1 MKHRIQMRA
10 AVSALAACICLSA
23 LPGALAAEPGR
34 VKAPGRTEMEH
45 GPVSTEFASTRLA
58 FAVSDP
64 VTNADDTV
72 TLDVAYADSQGTKH
86 ERVTPT
92 GMTETDVALIT
103 VADNPVA
110 AGSTIELCYNEQGE
124 LINIKNIY
132 SAYMSDLG
140 TVYFDTM
147 KYGAELSPVN
157 GEPGAM
163 LAAGWLTAKSGNQI
177 TVGDLDLFDE
187 TYTLAPDVKVYEFNT
202 DTSTLTARRLSD
214 VPVTQ
219 KTDGE
224 FYKTAN
230 RQQVMVVFDQNY
242 RNADQAEVVELYY
255 ITPQPTIDEKYLY
268 PADHMPIDSFMTEND
283 GKTVAKPTAAAW
295 LTATESFAIIPDR
308 LYYVGDNEV
317 AIYLTQADDGTLI
330 LLDAGWPASGYQYWR
345 NIEAMGF
352 DPRDIDYILLTHGHG
367 DQYGTG
373 AELDTMIKNAGG
385 DPVVYECYEDTYGYD
400 IYGFPEITGII
411 EDTPVLNIPVSPSNL
426 DDTWMEFDGSVRIKP
441 VLTAGHT
448 NGTDSFIFELTD
460 PATNE
465 TLTISYLGGYGVNG
479 NTKYDPDDDPENRGY
494 LRLSFQY
501 GLRYLQQTVE
511 PDYMI
516 PQHTNQYPML
526 EINKAAEEKGI
537 PFLEAVTRGSYEWV
551 NFLEKRQAVITY
563 EDYYQNWKADPKD
576 EFGTEITVTDAE
588 LQTIEAAG
596 PYRREGGTYQI
607 TLTDG
612 GRIIQGFNRYM
623 NQTDKLSGVENAQG
637 QDVGD
642 GIFILKDSFTHDP
655 HAWYVQVG
663 ARVSDGYDGSCAG
676 GPIESVHDNW
686 FEILRTERLDSRE
699 EAEALLA
706 QLQSGATYTVTLDQ
720 SSEIQLA
727 DNLTDTF
734 QPAAVGTFTDVPAT
748 HWAAGAV
755 EFVTSQGLLQ
765 GTGTSTFAPGQ
776 PMTRA
781 MLVTALWREAGS
793 PVVNYA
799 MDFDDV
805 DEDQWYTEAVRWAA
819 SEGIVTG
826 TGKGFS
832 PDAALTRESLAAI
845 LFRYAGGQADADQ
858 LGSYA
863 AGAGVSAWAR
873 EAMNWAVAQG
883 LITGKSGGRL
893 DPGGT
898 ASRAEVSAILMRYVQ
913 SAQA

>member
-10 AVSALAACICLSA
+10 AASALAACICLSV

-163 LAAGWLTAKSGNQI
+163 LATGWLTAKSGNQI

-242 RNADQAEVVELYY
+242 RNAEQAEVVELYY

-268 PADHMPIDSFMTEND
+268 PTDHMPIDSFMTEND

-411 EDTPVLNIPVSPSNL
+411 KDTPVLNAVDKFYIN
-426 DDTWMEFDGSVRIKP
+426 DTSMEFDGSVRIKP

-479 NTKYDPDDDPENRGY
+479 NTKYDPDNDPTGRGY
-494 LRLSFQY
+494 LRLAFQY

-511 PDYMI
+511 PDYML

-537 PFLEAVTRGSYEWV
+537 PFLEAVNSGSYEWV

-655 HAWYVQVG
+655 DAWYVQVG

-734 QPAAVGTFTDVPAT
+734 QPAAGGTFTDVPAT

-755 EFVTSQGLLQ
+755 AFVSSQGLLQ
-765 GTGTSTFAPGQ
+765 GISADTFAPGQ

-863 AGAGVSAWAR
+863 DGAGVSAWAR

>member
-10 AVSALAACICLSA
+10 AASALAACICLSV

-64 VTNADDTV
+64 VRNNDGTI
-72 TLDVAYADSQGTKH
+72 TLDVAYADSEGVRR

-163 LAAGWLTAKSGNQI
+163 LATGWLTAKSGNQI

-283 GKTVAKPTAAAW
+283 GKTVAKPTVAAW

-411 EDTPVLNIPVSPSNL
+411 KDTPVLNAVDKFYIN
-426 DDTWMEFDGSVRIKP
+426 DTWMEFDGSVRIKP

-537 PFLEAVTRGSYEWV
+537 PFLEAVNRGSYEWV

-607 TLTDG
+607 TLTNG

-655 HAWYVQVG
+655 DAWYVQVG

-734 QPAAVGTFTDVPAT
+734 QPAAGGTFTDVPAT

-755 EFVTSQGLLQ
+755 AFVSSQGLLQ
-765 GTGTSTFAPGQ
+765 GISADTFAPGQ

-805 DEDQWYTEAVRWAA
+805 AEGQWYTEAVRWAA

-863 AGAGVSAWAR
+863 DGAGVSAWAR

>member
-1 MKHRIQMRA
+1 
-10 AVSALAACICLSA
+10 
-23 LPGALAAEPGR
+23 
-34 VKAPGRTEMEH
+34 
-45 GPVSTEFASTRLA
+45 
-58 FAVSDP
+58 
-64 VTNADDTV
+64 
-72 TLDVAYADSQGTKH
+72 
-86 ERVTPT
+86 
-92 GMTETDVALIT
+92 
-103 VADNPVA
+103 
-110 AGSTIELCYNEQGE
+110 
-124 LINIKNIY
+124 
-132 SAYMSDLG
+132 
-140 TVYFDTM
+140 
-147 KYGAELSPVN
+147 
-157 GEPGAM
+157 
-163 LAAGWLTAKSGNQI
+163 
-177 TVGDLDLFDE
+177 
-187 TYTLAPDVKVYEFNT
+187 
-202 DTSTLTARRLSD
+202 
-214 VPVTQ
+214 
-219 KTDGE
+219 
-224 FYKTAN
+224 
-230 RQQVMVVFDQNY
+230 
-242 RNADQAEVVELYY
+242 
-255 ITPQPTIDEKYLY
+255 
-268 PADHMPIDSFMTEND
+268 
-283 GKTVAKPTAAAW
+283 
-295 LTATESFAIIPDR
+295 
-308 LYYVGDNEV
+308 
-317 AIYLTQADDGTLI
+317 
-330 LLDAGWPASGYQYWR
+330 
-345 NIEAMGF
+345 MGF
-352 DPRDIDYILLTHGHG
+352 DPRDIDYLLLTHGHG
-367 DQYGTG
+367 DHYGSA

-400 IYGFPEITGII
+400 IYGFPEIPGII
-411 EDTPVLNIPVSPSNL
+411 EDTPVLNAVDKLYENEKWL
-426 DDTWMEFDGSVRIKP
+426 EFDGSIRLKT
-441 VLTAGHT
+441 VLTPGHSI
-448 NGTDSFIFELTD
+448 GTDSIIFELTN
-460 PATNE
+460 PANGE
-465 TLTISYLGGYGVNG
+465 LLTLSYLGGYGVNG

-537 PFLEAVTRGSYEWV
+537 PFLEAVNRGSYEWV

-655 HAWYVQVG
+655 DAWYVQVG

-734 QPAAVGTFTDVPAT
+734 QPAAGGTFTDVPAT

-755 EFVTSQGLLQ
+755 AFVSSQGLLQ
-765 GTGTSTFAPGQ
+765 GTGASAFAPGQ

-863 AGAGVSAWAR
+863 DGAGVSAWAR

>member
-10 AVSALAACICLSA
+10 AASALAACICLSA

-45 GPVSTEFASTRLA
+45 GPVSTEFASTRFA

-72 TLDVAYADSQGTKH
+72 TLDVAYADNQGTKH

-163 LAAGWLTAKSGNQI
+163 LATGWLTAKSGNQI

-283 GKTVAKPTAAAW
+283 GKTVAKPQSAVW
-295 LTATESFAIIPDR
+295 LTAAESFAIIPDR

-400 IYGFPEITGII
+400 IYDFPEITGII
-411 EDTPVLNIPVSPSNL
+411 KDTPVLNAVDKLYENEKWL
-426 DDTWMEFDGSVRIKP
+426 EFDGSIRLKT
-441 VLTAGHT
+441 VLTPGHSI
-448 NGTDSFIFELTD
+448 GTDSIIFELTN
-460 PATNE
+460 PANGE
-465 TLTISYLGGYGVNG
+465 LLTLSYLGGYGVNG
-479 NTKYDPDDDPENRGY
+479 NTKYDPDNDPTGRGY
-494 LRLSFQY
+494 LRLAFQY

-511 PDYMI
+511 PDYML

-537 PFLEAVTRGSYEWV
+537 PFLEAVNRGSYEWV

-612 GRIIQGFNRYM
+612 GKIIQGFNRYM

-655 HAWYVQVG
+655 DAWYVQVG

-734 QPAAVGTFTDVPAT
+734 QPAAGGTFTDVPAT

-755 EFVTSQGLLQ
+755 AFVSSQGLLQ
-765 GTGTSTFAPGQ
+765 GISADTFAPGQ

-805 DEDQWYTEAVRWAA
+805 AEGQWYTEAVRWAA
-819 SEGIVTG
+819 SEGIVAG

-858 LGSYA
+858 LDSYA
-863 AGAGVSAWAR
+863 DGAGVSAWAKD
-873 EAMNWAVAQG
+873 AMNWAVAQG

>member
-10 AVSALAACICLSA
+10 AASALAACICLSV
-23 LPGALAAEPGR
+23 LPGALAVEPGR

-163 LAAGWLTAKSGNQI
+163 RATGWLTAKSGNQI

-411 EDTPVLNIPVSPSNL
+411 KDTPVLNAVDKFYIN
-426 DDTWMEFDGSVRIKP
+426 DTWMEFDGSVRIKP

-479 NTKYDPDDDPENRGY
+479 NTKYDPDNDPTGRGY
-494 LRLSFQY
+494 LRLAFQY

-511 PDYMI
+511 PDYML

-537 PFLEAVTRGSYEWV
+537 PFLEAVNSGSYEWV

-612 GRIIQGFNRYM
+612 GKIIQGFNRYM

-655 HAWYVQVG
+655 DAWYVQVG

-734 QPAAVGTFTDVPAT
+734 QPAAGGTFTDVPAT

-755 EFVTSQGLLQ
+755 AFVSSQGLLQ
-765 GTGTSTFAPGQ
+765 GISADTFAPGQ

-863 AGAGVSAWAR
+863 DGAGVSAWAR

>member
-10 AVSALAACICLSA
+10 AASALAACICLSV

-163 LAAGWLTAKSGNQI
+163 LATGWLTAKSGNQI

-411 EDTPVLNIPVSPSNL
+411 KDTPVLNAVDKFYIN
-426 DDTWMEFDGSVRIKP
+426 DTWMEFDGSVRIKP

-479 NTKYDPDDDPENRGY
+479 NTKYDPDNDPTGRGY
-494 LRLSFQY
+494 LRLAFQY

-511 PDYMI
+511 PDYML

-537 PFLEAVTRGSYEWV
+537 PFLEAVNSGSYEWV

-655 HAWYVQVG
+655 DAWYVQVG

-734 QPAAVGTFTDVPAT
+734 QPAAGGTFTDVPAT

-755 EFVTSQGLLQ
+755 AFVSSQGLLQ
-765 GTGTSTFAPGQ
+765 GTGASAFAPGQ

-863 AGAGVSAWAR
+863 DGAGVSAWAR

>member
-10 AVSALAACICLSA
+10 AASALAACICLSA

-64 VTNADDTV
+64 VRNNDGTI
-72 TLDVAYADSQGTKH
+72 TLDVAYADNQGTKH

-147 KYGAELSPVN
+147 KYGAELSSVN

-163 LAAGWLTAKSGNQI
+163 LATGWLTAKSGNQI

-317 AIYLTQADDGTLI
+317 AMYLLQADDGTLI
-330 LLDAGWPASGYQYWR
+330 LLDAGWPPSGYLYWM

-352 DPRDIDYILLTHGHG
+352 DPRDIDYLLLTHGHG
-367 DQYGTG
+367 DHYGSA

-400 IYGFPEITGII
+400 IYGFPEIPGII
-411 EDTPVLNIPVSPSNL
+411 EDTPVLNAVDKLYENEKWL
-426 DDTWMEFDGSVRIKP
+426 EFDGSIRLKT
-441 VLTAGHT
+441 VLTPGHSI
-448 NGTDSFIFELTD
+448 GTDSIIFELTN
-460 PATNE
+460 PANGE
-465 TLTISYLGGYGVNG
+465 LLTLSYLGGYGVNG
-479 NTKYDPDDDPENRGY
+479 NTKYDPDNDPTGRGY
-494 LRLSFQY
+494 LRLAFQY

-511 PDYMI
+511 PDYML

-537 PFLEAVTRGSYEWV
+537 PFLEAVNRGSYEWV

-612 GRIIQGFNRYM
+612 GKIIQGFNRYM

-655 HAWYVQVG
+655 DAWYVQVG

-706 QLQSGATYTVTLDQ
+706 QLQFGATYTVTLDQ

-734 QPAAVGTFTDVPAT
+734 QPAAGGTFTDVPAT

-755 EFVTSQGLLQ
+755 AFVSSQGLLQ
-765 GTGTSTFAPGQ
+765 GTGASAFAPGQ

-805 DEDQWYTEAVRWAA
+805 DEDQWYTEAVRWAV
-819 SEGIVTG
+819 SKGIVAG

-845 LFRYAGGQADADQ
+845 LFRYAGGQVSADDLSGYAD
-858 LGSYA
+858 
-863 AGAGVSAWAR
+863 GASVSAWAR

>member
-10 AVSALAACICLSA
+10 AASALAACICLSA

-163 LAAGWLTAKSGNQI
+163 LATGWLTAKSGNQI

-187 TYTLAPDVKVYEFNT
+187 TCTLAPDVKVYEFNT

-411 EDTPVLNIPVSPSNL
+411 KDTPVLNAVDKFYIN
-426 DDTWMEFDGSVRIKP
+426 DTWMEFDGSVRIKP

-479 NTKYDPDDDPENRGY
+479 NTKYDPDNDPTGRGY
-494 LRLSFQY
+494 LRLAFQY

-511 PDYMI
+511 PDYML

-537 PFLEAVTRGSYEWV
+537 PFLEAVNSGSYEWV

-612 GRIIQGFNRYM
+612 GKIIQGFNRYM

-655 HAWYVQVG
+655 DAWYVQVG

-734 QPAAVGTFTDVPAT
+734 QPAAGGTFTDVPAT

-765 GTGTSTFAPGQ
+765 GTGASTFAPGQ

-805 DEDQWYTEAVRWAA
+805 AEGQWYTEAVRWAA
-819 SEGIVTG
+819 SEGIVAG

-845 LFRYAGGQADADQ
+845 LFRYAGGQVSADDLSGYAD
-858 LGSYA
+858 
-863 AGAGVSAWAR
+863 GASVSAWAR

>member
-10 AVSALAACICLSA
+10 AASALAACICLSA

-163 LAAGWLTAKSGNQI
+163 LATGWLTAKSGNQI

-242 RNADQAEVVELYY
+242 RNAEQAEVVELYY

-283 GKTVAKPTAAAW
+283 GKTVAKPTASAW

-317 AIYLTQADDGTLI
+317 AMYLLQADDGTLI
-330 LLDAGWPASGYQYWR
+330 LLDAGWPPSGYLYWM

-352 DPRDIDYILLTHGHG
+352 DPRDIDYLLLTHGHG
-367 DQYGTG
+367 DHYGSA

-400 IYGFPEITGII
+400 IYGFPEIPGII
-411 EDTPVLNIPVSPSNL
+411 EDTPVLNAVDKLYENEKWL
-426 DDTWMEFDGSVRIKP
+426 EFDGSIRLKT
-441 VLTAGHT
+441 VLTPGHSI
-448 NGTDSFIFELTD
+448 GTDSIIFELTN
-460 PATNE
+460 PANGE
-465 TLTISYLGGYGVNG
+465 LLTLSYLGGYGVNG
-479 NTKYDPDDDPENRGY
+479 NTKYDPDNDPTGRGY
-494 LRLSFQY
+494 LRLAFQY

-511 PDYMI
+511 PDYML

-537 PFLEAVTRGSYEWV
+537 PFLEAVNRGSYEWV

-612 GRIIQGFNRYM
+612 GKIIQGFNRYM

-655 HAWYVQVG
+655 DAWYVQVG

-734 QPAAVGTFTDVPAT
+734 QPAAGGTFTDVPAT

-805 DEDQWYTEAVRWAA
+805 AEGQWYTKAVRWAA
-819 SEGIVTG
+819 SEGIVAG

-845 LFRYAGGQADADQ
+845 LFRYAGGQADGDS
-858 LGSYA
+858 LDSYA
-863 AGAGVSAWAR
+863 DGAGVSAWAR

>member
-10 AVSALAACICLSA
+10 AASALAACICLSA

-64 VTNADDTV
+64 VRNNDGTI
-72 TLDVAYADSQGTKH
+72 TLDVAYADSEGVRR

-163 LAAGWLTAKSGNQI
+163 LATGWLTAKSGNQI

-411 EDTPVLNIPVSPSNL
+411 KDTPVLNAVDKFYIN
-426 DDTWMEFDGSVRIKP
+426 DTWMEFDGSVRIKP

-537 PFLEAVTRGSYEWV
+537 PFLEAVDRGSYEWV

-612 GRIIQGFNRYM
+612 GKIIQGFNRYM

-655 HAWYVQVG
+655 DAWYVQVG

-734 QPAAVGTFTDVPAT
+734 QPAAGGTFTDVPAT

-755 EFVTSQGLLQ
+755 AFVSSQGLLQ
-765 GTGTSTFAPGQ
+765 GISADTFAPGQ

-805 DEDQWYTEAVRWAA
+805 AEGQWYTEAVRWAA
-819 SEGIVTG
+819 SEGIVAG

-858 LGSYA
+858 LDSYA
-863 AGAGVSAWAR
+863 DGAGVSAWAKD
-873 EAMNWAVAQG
+873 AMNWAVAQG

>member
-10 AVSALAACICLSA
+10 AASALAACICLSA

-64 VTNADDTV
+64 VRNNDGTI
-72 TLDVAYADSQGTKH
+72 TLDVAYADSEGVRH

-163 LAAGWLTAKSGNQI
+163 LATGWLTAKSGNQI

-352 DPRDIDYILLTHGHG
+352 NPRDIDYILLTHGHG

-411 EDTPVLNIPVSPSNL
+411 KDTPVLNAVDKFYIN
-426 DDTWMEFDGSVRIKP
+426 DTWMEFDGSVRIKP

-479 NTKYDPDDDPENRGY
+479 NTKYDPDNDPTGRGY
-494 LRLSFQY
+494 LRLAFQY

-511 PDYMI
+511 PDYML

-537 PFLEAVTRGSYEWV
+537 PFLEAVNRGSYEWV

-612 GRIIQGFNRYM
+612 GKIIQGFNRYM

-642 GIFILKDSFTHDP
+642 GIFILKDSFAHDP
-655 HAWYVQVG
+655 DAWYVQVG

-734 QPAAVGTFTDVPAT
+734 QPAAGGIFTDVPAT

-755 EFVTSQGLLQ
+755 AFVSSQGLLQ
-765 GTGTSTFAPGQ
+765 GTGASAFAPGQ

-805 DEDQWYTEAVRWAA
+805 AEGQWYTEAVRWAA
-819 SEGIVTG
+819 SEGIVAG

-845 LFRYAGGQADADQ
+845 LFRYAGGQADGGSLD
-858 LGSYA
+858 SYA
-863 AGAGVSAWAR
+863 DGAGVSAWAR
-873 EAMNWAVAQG
+873 DAMNWAVAQG
-883 LITGKSGGRL
+883 LITGKLGGRL

>member
-10 AVSALAACICLSA
+10 AASALAACICLSA

-64 VTNADDTV
+64 VRNNDGTI
-72 TLDVAYADSQGTKH
+72 TLDVAYADSEGVRR

-147 KYGAELSPVN
+147 KYGVELSPVN

-163 LAAGWLTAKSGNQI
+163 LATGWLTAKSGNQI

-187 TYTLAPDVKVYEFNT
+187 TCTLAPDVKVYEFNT

-411 EDTPVLNIPVSPSNL
+411 KDTPVLNAVDKFYIN
-426 DDTWMEFDGSVRIKP
+426 DTWMEFDGSVRIKP

-479 NTKYDPDDDPENRGY
+479 NTKYDPDNDPTGRGY
-494 LRLSFQY
+494 LRLAFQY

-511 PDYMI
+511 PDYML

-537 PFLEAVTRGSYEWV
+537 PFLEAVNSGSYEWV

-612 GRIIQGFNRYM
+612 GKIIQGFNRYM

-655 HAWYVQVG
+655 DAWYVQVG

-734 QPAAVGTFTDVPAT
+734 QPAAGGTFTDVPAT

-765 GTGTSTFAPGQ
+765 GTGASTFAPGQ

-805 DEDQWYTEAVRWAA
+805 DEDQWYTEAVRWAV
-819 SEGIVTG
+819 SKGIIAG

-845 LFRYAGGQADADQ
+845 LFRYAGGQVSADDLSGYAD
-858 LGSYA
+858 
-863 AGAGVSAWAR
+863 GASVSAWAR

>member
-10 AVSALAACICLSA
+10 AASALAACICLSA

-64 VTNADDTV
+64 VRNNDGTI
-72 TLDVAYADSQGTKH
+72 TLDVAYADSEGVRR

-163 LAAGWLTAKSGNQI
+163 LATGWLTAKSGNQI

-411 EDTPVLNIPVSPSNL
+411 KDTPVLNAVDKFYIN
-426 DDTWMEFDGSVRIKP
+426 DTWMEFDGSVRIKP

-537 PFLEAVTRGSYEWV
+537 PFLEAVNRGSYEWV

-734 QPAAVGTFTDVPAT
+734 QPAAGGTFTDVPAT

-805 DEDQWYTEAVRWAA
+805 DEDQWYTEAVRWAV
-819 SEGIVTG
+819 SKGIVAG

-845 LFRYAGGQADADQ
+845 LFRYAGGQVSADDLSGYAD
-858 LGSYA
+858 
-863 AGAGVSAWAR
+863 GAVVSAWAR

>member
-10 AVSALAACICLSA
+10 AASALAACICLSA

-64 VTNADDTV
+64 VRNNDGTI
-72 TLDVAYADSQGTKH
+72 TLDVAYADSEGVRR

-163 LAAGWLTAKSGNQI
+163 LATGWLTAKSGNQI

-411 EDTPVLNIPVSPSNL
+411 KDTPVLNAVDKFYIN
-426 DDTWMEFDGSVRIKP
+426 DTWMEFDGSVRIKP

-479 NTKYDPDDDPENRGY
+479 NTKYDPDNDPTGRGY
-494 LRLSFQY
+494 LRLAFQY

-511 PDYMI
+511 PDYML

-537 PFLEAVTRGSYEWV
+537 PFLEAVNSGSYEWV

-734 QPAAVGTFTDVPAT
+734 QPAAGGTFTDVPAT

-863 AGAGVSAWAR
+863 DGAGVSAWAR

>member
-163 LAAGWLTAKSGNQI
+163 LATGWLTAKSGNQI

-187 TYTLAPDVKVYEFNT
+187 TCTLAPDVKVYEFNT

-411 EDTPVLNIPVSPSNL
+411 KDTPVLNAVDKFYIN
-426 DDTWMEFDGSVRIKP
+426 DTWMEFDGSVRIKP

-479 NTKYDPDDDPENRGY
+479 NTKYDPDNDPTGRGY
-494 LRLSFQY
+494 LRLAFQY

-511 PDYMI
+511 PDYML

-537 PFLEAVTRGSYEWV
+537 PFLEAVNRGSYEWV

-612 GRIIQGFNRYM
+612 GKIIQGFNRYM

-655 HAWYVQVG
+655 DAWYVQVG

-734 QPAAVGTFTDVPAT
+734 QPAAGGTFTDVPAT

-765 GTGTSTFAPGQ
+765 GTGASTFAPGQ

-805 DEDQWYTEAVRWAA
+805 DEGQWYTEAVRWAV
-819 SEGIVTG
+819 SKGIVAG

-845 LFRYAGGQADADQ
+845 LFRYAGGQVSADDLSGYAD
-858 LGSYA
+858 
-863 AGAGVSAWAR
+863 GAGVSAWAR

>member
-64 VTNADDTV
+64 VRNNDGTI
-72 TLDVAYADSQGTKH
+72 TLDVAYADSEGVRR

-163 LAAGWLTAKSGNQI
+163 LATGWLTAKSGNQI

-411 EDTPVLNIPVSPSNL
+411 KDTPVLNAVDKFYIN
-426 DDTWMEFDGSVRIKP
+426 DTWMEFDGSVRIKP

-479 NTKYDPDDDPENRGY
+479 NTKYDPDNDPTGRGY
-494 LRLSFQY
+494 LRLAFQY

-511 PDYMI
+511 PDYML

-537 PFLEAVTRGSYEWV
+537 PFLEAVNSGSYEWV

-612 GRIIQGFNRYM
+612 GKIIQGFNRYM

-655 HAWYVQVG
+655 DAWYVQVG

-734 QPAAVGTFTDVPAT
+734 QPAAGGTFTDVPAT

-805 DEDQWYTEAVRWAA
+805 DEDQWYTEAVRWAV
-819 SEGIVTG
+819 SKGIVAG

-845 LFRYAGGQADADQ
+845 LFRYAGGQVSADDLSGYAD
-858 LGSYA
+858 
-863 AGAGVSAWAR
+863 GAGVSAWAR

>member
-10 AVSALAACICLSA
+10 VASALAACICLSA

-64 VTNADDTV
+64 VRNNDGTI
-72 TLDVAYADSQGTKH
+72 TLDVAYADSEGVRR

-163 LAAGWLTAKSGNQI
+163 LATGWLTAKSGNQI

-411 EDTPVLNIPVSPSNL
+411 KDTPVLNAVDKFYIN
-426 DDTWMEFDGSVRIKP
+426 DTWMEFDGSVRIKP

-479 NTKYDPDDDPENRGY
+479 NTKYDPDNDPTGRGY
-494 LRLSFQY
+494 LRLAFQY

-511 PDYMI
+511 PDYML

-537 PFLEAVTRGSYEWV
+537 PFLEAVNSGSYEWV

-612 GRIIQGFNRYM
+612 GKIIQGFNRYM

-655 HAWYVQVG
+655 DAWYVQVG

-734 QPAAVGTFTDVPAT
+734 QPAAGGTFTDVPAT

-755 EFVTSQGLLQ
+755 AFVSSQGLLQ
-765 GTGTSTFAPGQ
+765 GTGASTFAPGQ

-863 AGAGVSAWAR
+863 DGAGVSAWAR

>member
-10 AVSALAACICLSA
+10 AASALAACICLSV

-64 VTNADDTV
+64 VRNNDGTI
-72 TLDVAYADSQGTKH
+72 TLDVAYADSEGVRR

-92 GMTETDVALIT
+92 G
-103 VADNPVA
+103 
-110 AGSTIELCYNEQGE
+110 
-124 LINIKNIY
+124 
-132 SAYMSDLG
+132 
-140 TVYFDTM
+140 
-147 KYGAELSPVN
+147 
-157 GEPGAM
+157 
-163 LAAGWLTAKSGNQI
+163 
-177 TVGDLDLFDE
+177 
-187 TYTLAPDVKVYEFNT
+187 
-202 DTSTLTARRLSD
+202 
-214 VPVTQ
+214 
-219 KTDGE
+219 
-224 FYKTAN
+224 
-230 RQQVMVVFDQNY
+230 
-242 RNADQAEVVELYY
+242 
-255 ITPQPTIDEKYLY
+255 
-268 PADHMPIDSFMTEND
+268 MTEND

-411 EDTPVLNIPVSPSNL
+411 KDTPVLNAVDKFYIN
-426 DDTWMEFDGSVRIKP
+426 DTWMEFDGSVRIKP

-479 NTKYDPDDDPENRGY
+479 NTKYDPDNDPTGRGY
-494 LRLSFQY
+494 LRLAFQY

-511 PDYMI
+511 PDYML

-537 PFLEAVTRGSYEWV
+537 PFLEAVNSGSYEWV

-655 HAWYVQVG
+655 DAWYVQVG

-734 QPAAVGTFTDVPAT
+734 QPAAGGTFTDVPAT

-765 GTGTSTFAPGQ
+765 GTGASTFAPGQ

-805 DEDQWYTEAVRWAA
+805 DEDQWYTEAVRWAV
-819 SEGIVTG
+819 SKGIVAG

-845 LFRYAGGQADADQ
+845 LFRYAGGQVSADDLSGYAD
-858 LGSYA
+858 
-863 AGAGVSAWAR
+863 GASVSAWAR

>member
-10 AVSALAACICLSA
+10 VASALAACICLSA

-64 VTNADDTV
+64 VRNNDGTI
-72 TLDVAYADSQGTKH
+72 TLDVAYADSEGVRR

-163 LAAGWLTAKSGNQI
+163 LATGWLTAKSGNQI

-411 EDTPVLNIPVSPSNL
+411 KDTPVLNAVDKFYIN
-426 DDTWMEFDGSVRIKP
+426 DTWMEFDGSVRIKP

-479 NTKYDPDDDPENRGY
+479 NTKYDPDNDPTGRGY
-494 LRLSFQY
+494 LRLAFQY

-511 PDYMI
+511 PDYML

-537 PFLEAVTRGSYEWV
+537 PFLEAVNSGSYEWV

-612 GRIIQGFNRYM
+612 GKIIQGFNRYM

-655 HAWYVQVG
+655 DAWYVQVG

-734 QPAAVGTFTDVPAT
+734 QPAAGGTFTDVPAT

-755 EFVTSQGLLQ
+755 AFVSSRGLLQ
-765 GTGTSTFAPGQ
+765 GTGASTFAPGQ

-863 AGAGVSAWAR
+863 DGAGVSAWAR

>member
-1 MKHRIQMRA
+1 MTDIK
-10 AVSALAACICLSA
+10 SLYTTF
-23 LPGALAAEPGR
+23 
-34 VKAPGRTEMEH
+34 VK
-45 GPVSTEFASTRLA
+45 
-58 FAVSDP
+58 
-64 VTNADDTV
+64 
-72 TLDVAYADSQGTKH
+72 
-86 ERVTPT
+86 
-92 GMTETDVALIT
+92 
-103 VADNPVA
+103 
-110 AGSTIELCYNEQGE
+110 
-124 LINIKNIY
+124 
-132 SAYMSDLG
+132 DLG
-140 TVYFDTM
+140 TVCFDTM

-163 LAAGWLTAKSGNQI
+163 LATGWLTAKWGNQI

-202 DTSTLTARRLSD
+202 DTNTLTARTLSD

-219 KTDGE
+219 MTGGE
-224 FYKTAN
+224 FYKTPN

-242 RNADQAEVVELYY
+242 RNADEAKVAELYY
-255 ITPQPTIDEKYLY
+255 ITPQPTIDGKYLY
-268 PADHMPIDSFMTEND
+268 PSDHMPIDSFMTEND
-283 GKTVAKPTAAAW
+283 GKTVAKPQSAVW
-295 LTATESFAIIPDR
+295 LTAAEPFAIIPDR

-317 AIYLTQADDGTLI
+317 AMYLLQADDGTLI
-330 LLDAGWPASGYQYWR
+330 LLDAGWPPSGYLYWM

-352 DPRDIDYILLTHGHG
+352 DPRDIDYLLLTHGHG
-367 DQYGTG
+367 DHYGSA

-400 IYGFPEITGII
+400 IYGFPEIPGII
-411 EDTPVLNIPVSPSNL
+411 EDTPVLNAVDKLYENEKWL
-426 DDTWMEFDGSVRIKP
+426 EFDGSIRLKT
-441 VLTAGHT
+441 VLTPGHSI
-448 NGTDSFIFELTD
+448 GTDSIIFELTN
-460 PATNE
+460 PANGE
-465 TLTISYLGGYGVNG
+465 LLTLSYLGGYGVNG

-537 PFLEAVTRGSYEWV
+537 PFLEAVNRGSYEWV

-655 HAWYVQVG
+655 DAWYVQVG

-734 QPAAVGTFTDVPAT
+734 QPAAGGTFTDVPAT

-755 EFVTSQGLLQ
+755 AFVSSQGLLQ
-765 GTGTSTFAPGQ
+765 GTGASAFAPGQ

-863 AGAGVSAWAR
+863 DGAGVSAWAR

>member
-10 AVSALAACICLSA
+10 VASALAACICLSA

-64 VTNADDTV
+64 VRNNDGTI
-72 TLDVAYADSQGTKH
+72 TLDVAYADSEGVRR

-411 EDTPVLNIPVSPSNL
+411 KDTPVLNAVDKFYIN
-426 DDTWMEFDGSVRIKP
+426 DTWMEFDGSVRIKP

-479 NTKYDPDDDPENRGY
+479 NTKYDPDNDPTGRGY
-494 LRLSFQY
+494 LRLAFQY

-511 PDYMI
+511 PDYML

-537 PFLEAVTRGSYEWV
+537 PFLEAVNSGSYEWV

-588 LQTIEAAG
+588 LQTVEAAG

-612 GRIIQGFNRYM
+612 GKIIQGFNRYM

-655 HAWYVQVG
+655 DAWYVQVG

-734 QPAAVGTFTDVPAT
+734 QPAAGGTFTDVPAT

-805 DEDQWYTEAVRWAA
+805 DEDQWYTEAVRWAV
-819 SEGIVTG
+819 SKGIVAG

-845 LFRYAGGQADADQ
+845 LFRYAGGQVSADDLSGYAD
-858 LGSYA
+858 
-863 AGAGVSAWAR
+863 GAGVSAWAR

>member
-1 MKHRIQMRA
+1 M
-10 AVSALAACICLSA
+10 CI
-23 LPGALAAEPGR
+23 R
-34 VKAPGRTEMEH
+34 
-45 GPVSTEFASTRLA
+45 
-58 FAVSDP
+58 
-64 VTNADDTV
+64 
-72 TLDVAYADSQGTKH
+72 DS
-86 ERVTPT
+86 
-92 GMTETDVALIT
+92 
-103 VADNPVA
+103 
-110 AGSTIELCYNEQGE
+110 
-124 LINIKNIY
+124 
-132 SAYMSDLG
+132 
-140 TVYFDTM
+140 
-147 KYGAELSPVN
+147 
-157 GEPGAM
+157 
-163 LAAGWLTAKSGNQI
+163 
-177 TVGDLDLFDE
+177 
-187 TYTLAPDVKVYEFNT
+187 
-202 DTSTLTARRLSD
+202 
-214 VPVTQ
+214 
-219 KTDGE
+219 
-224 FYKTAN
+224 
-230 RQQVMVVFDQNY
+230 
-242 RNADQAEVVELYY
+242 
-255 ITPQPTIDEKYLY
+255 
-268 PADHMPIDSFMTEND
+268 
-283 GKTVAKPTAAAW
+283 
-295 LTATESFAIIPDR
+295 
-308 LYYVGDNEV
+308 
-317 AIYLTQADDGTLI
+317 
-330 LLDAGWPASGYQYWR
+330 
-345 NIEAMGF
+345 
-352 DPRDIDYILLTHGHG
+352 LLTHGHG

-411 EDTPVLNIPVSPSNL
+411 KDTPVLNAVDKFYIN
-426 DDTWMEFDGSVRIKP
+426 DTWMEFDGSVRIKP

-479 NTKYDPDDDPENRGY
+479 NTKYDPDNDPTGRGY
-494 LRLSFQY
+494 LRLAFQY

-511 PDYMI
+511 PDYML

-537 PFLEAVTRGSYEWV
+537 PFLEAVNRGSYEWV

-612 GRIIQGFNRYM
+612 GKIIQGFNRYM

-655 HAWYVQVG
+655 DAWYVQVG

-734 QPAAVGTFTDVPAT
+734 QPAAGGTFTDVPAT

-805 DEDQWYTEAVRWAA
+805 DEDQWYTEAVRWAV
-819 SEGIVTG
+819 SKGIVAG

-845 LFRYAGGQADADQ
+845 LFRYAGGQVSADDLSGYAD
-858 LGSYA
+858 
-863 AGAGVSAWAR
+863 GASVSAWAR

>member
-10 AVSALAACICLSA
+10 AASALAACICLSA

-64 VTNADDTV
+64 VRNNDGTI
-72 TLDVAYADSQGTKH
+72 TLDVAYADSEGVRR

-163 LAAGWLTAKSGNQI
+163 LATGWLTAKSGNQI

-255 ITPQPTIDEKYLY
+255 ITPQPTIDGKYLY

-411 EDTPVLNIPVSPSNL
+411 KDTPVLNAVDKFYIN
-426 DDTWMEFDGSVRIKP
+426 DTWMEFDGSVRIKP

-537 PFLEAVTRGSYEWV
+537 PFLEAVDRGSYEWV

-612 GRIIQGFNRYM
+612 GKIIQGFNRYM

-655 HAWYVQVG
+655 DAWYVQVG

-727 DNLTDTF
+727 GNLTDTF
-734 QPAAVGTFTDVPAT
+734 QPAAGGTFTDVPAT

-755 EFVTSQGLLQ
+755 AFVSSQGLLQ
-765 GTGTSTFAPGQ
+765 GISADTFAPGQ

-805 DEDQWYTEAVRWAA
+805 AEGQWYTEAVRWAA
-819 SEGIVTG
+819 SEGIVAG

-858 LGSYA
+858 LDSYA
-863 AGAGVSAWAR
+863 DGAGVSAWAKD
-873 EAMNWAVAQG
+873 AMNWAVAQG

>member
-10 AVSALAACICLSA
+10 AASALAACICLSA

-163 LAAGWLTAKSGNQI
+163 LATGWLTAKSGNQI

-242 RNADQAEVVELYY
+242 RNAEQAEVVELYY

-283 GKTVAKPTAAAW
+283 GKTVAKPTASAW

-317 AIYLTQADDGTLI
+317 AMYLLQADDGTLI
-330 LLDAGWPASGYQYWR
+330 LLDAGWPPSGYLYWM

-352 DPRDIDYILLTHGHG
+352 DPRDIDYLLLTHGHG
-367 DQYGTG
+367 DHYGSA

-400 IYGFPEITGII
+400 IYGFPEIPGII
-411 EDTPVLNIPVSPSNL
+411 EDTPVLNAVDKLYENEKWL
-426 DDTWMEFDGSVRIKP
+426 EFDGSIRLKT
-441 VLTAGHT
+441 VLTPGHSI
-448 NGTDSFIFELTD
+448 GTDSIIFELTN
-460 PATNE
+460 PANGE
-465 TLTISYLGGYGVNG
+465 LLTLSYLGGYGVNG
-479 NTKYDPDDDPENRGY
+479 NTKYDPDNDPTGRGY
-494 LRLSFQY
+494 LRLAFQY

-511 PDYMI
+511 PDYML

-537 PFLEAVTRGSYEWV
+537 PFLEAVNRGSYEWV

-612 GRIIQGFNRYM
+612 GKIIQGFNRYM

-655 HAWYVQVG
+655 DAWYVQVG

-734 QPAAVGTFTDVPAT
+734 QPAAGGTFTDVPAT

-755 EFVTSQGLLQ
+755 AFVSSQGLLQ

-805 DEDQWYTEAVRWAA
+805 DEGQWYTEAVRWAA

-863 AGAGVSAWAR
+863 DGAGVSAWAR

>member
-1 MKHRIQMRA
+1 
-10 AVSALAACICLSA
+10 
-23 LPGALAAEPGR
+23 
-34 VKAPGRTEMEH
+34 
-45 GPVSTEFASTRLA
+45 
-58 FAVSDP
+58 
-64 VTNADDTV
+64 
-72 TLDVAYADSQGTKH
+72 
-86 ERVTPT
+86 
-92 GMTETDVALIT
+92 
-103 VADNPVA
+103 
-110 AGSTIELCYNEQGE
+110 
-124 LINIKNIY
+124 
-132 SAYMSDLG
+132 
-140 TVYFDTM
+140 
-147 KYGAELSPVN
+147 
-157 GEPGAM
+157 M
-163 LAAGWLTAKSGNQI
+163 L
-177 TVGDLDLFDE
+177 
-187 TYTLAPDVKVYEFNT
+187 
-202 DTSTLTARRLSD
+202 
-214 VPVTQ
+214 
-219 KTDGE
+219 
-224 FYKTAN
+224 
-230 RQQVMVVFDQNY
+230 
-242 RNADQAEVVELYY
+242 
-255 ITPQPTIDEKYLY
+255 
-268 PADHMPIDSFMTEND
+268 
-283 GKTVAKPTAAAW
+283 
-295 LTATESFAIIPDR
+295 
-308 LYYVGDNEV
+308 
-317 AIYLTQADDGTLI
+317 
-330 LLDAGWPASGYQYWR
+330 
-345 NIEAMGF
+345 
-352 DPRDIDYILLTHGHG
+352 
-367 DQYGTG
+367 
-373 AELDTMIKNAGG
+373 
-385 DPVVYECYEDTYGYD
+385 
-400 IYGFPEITGII
+400 
-411 EDTPVLNIPVSPSNL
+411 
-426 DDTWMEFDGSVRIKP
+426 
-441 VLTAGHT
+441 
-448 NGTDSFIFELTD
+448 
-460 PATNE
+460 
-465 TLTISYLGGYGVNG
+465 
-479 NTKYDPDDDPENRGY
+479 
-494 LRLSFQY
+494 
-501 GLRYLQQTVE
+501 
-511 PDYMI
+511 

-537 PFLEAVTRGSYEWV
+537 PFLEAVNSGSYEWV

-588 LQTIEAAG
+588 LQTVEAAG

-612 GRIIQGFNRYM
+612 GKIIQGFNRYM

-655 HAWYVQVG
+655 DAWYVQVG

-727 DNLTDTF
+727 GNLTDTF
-734 QPAAVGTFTDVPAT
+734 RPAAGGTFTDVPAT

-755 EFVTSQGLLQ
+755 AFVSSQGLLQ
-765 GTGTSTFAPGQ
+765 GTGASTFAPGQ

-805 DEDQWYTEAVRWAA
+805 AEGQWYTEAVRWAA
-819 SEGIVTG
+819 SEGIVAG

-845 LFRYAGGQADADQ
+845 LFRYAGGQADGDS
-858 LGSYA
+858 LDSYA
-863 AGAGVSAWAR
+863 DGAGVSAWAR

>member
-10 AVSALAACICLSA
+10 VASALAACICLSA

-64 VTNADDTV
+64 VRNNDGTI
-72 TLDVAYADSQGTKH
+72 TLDVAYADSEGVRR

-163 LAAGWLTAKSGNQI
+163 LATGWLTAKSGNQI

-411 EDTPVLNIPVSPSNL
+411 KDTPVLNAVDKFYIN
-426 DDTWMEFDGSVRIKP
+426 DTWMEFDGSVRIKP

-479 NTKYDPDDDPENRGY
+479 NTKYDPDNDPTGRGY
-494 LRLSFQY
+494 LRLAFQY

-511 PDYMI
+511 PDYML

-537 PFLEAVTRGSYEWV
+537 PFLEAVNSGSYEWV

-612 GRIIQGFNRYM
+612 GKIIQGFNRYM

-655 HAWYVQVG
+655 DAWYVQVG

-734 QPAAVGTFTDVPAT
+734 QPAAGGTFTDVPAT

-755 EFVTSQGLLQ
+755 AFVSSQGLLQ
-765 GTGTSTFAPGQ
+765 GTGASAFAPGQ
-776 PMTRA
+776 PMTHA

-863 AGAGVSAWAR
+863 DGAGVSAWAR

>member
-411 EDTPVLNIPVSPSNL
+411 EDTPVLYIN
-426 DDTWMEFDGSVRIKP
+426 DTWMEFDGSVRIKP

-537 PFLEAVTRGSYEWV
+537 PFLEAVNRGSYEWV

-734 QPAAVGTFTDVPAT
+734 QPAAGGTFTDVPAT

-805 DEDQWYTEAVRWAA
+805 DEDQWYTEAVRWAV
-819 SEGIVTG
+819 SKGIVAG

-845 LFRYAGGQADADQ
+845 LFRYAGGQVSADDLSGYAD
-858 LGSYA
+858 
-863 AGAGVSAWAR
+863 GAGVSAWAR

>member
-10 AVSALAACICLSA
+10 AASALAACICLSA

-163 LAAGWLTAKSGNQI
+163 LATGWLTAKSGNQI

-242 RNADQAEVVELYY
+242 RNADEAKVAELYY
-255 ITPQPTIDEKYLY
+255 ITPQPTIDGKYLY
-268 PADHMPIDSFMTEND
+268 PSDHMPIDSFMTEND
-283 GKTVAKPTAAAW
+283 GKTVAKPQSAVW
-295 LTATESFAIIPDR
+295 LTAAEPFAIIPDR

-317 AIYLTQADDGTLI
+317 AMYLLQADDGTLI
-330 LLDAGWPASGYQYWR
+330 LLDAGWPPSGYLYWM

-352 DPRDIDYILLTHGHG
+352 DPRDIDYLLLTHGHG
-367 DQYGTG
+367 DHYGSA

-400 IYGFPEITGII
+400 IYGFPEIPGII
-411 EDTPVLNIPVSPSNL
+411 EDTPVLNAVDKLYENEKWL
-426 DDTWMEFDGSVRIKP
+426 EFDGSIRLKT
-441 VLTAGHT
+441 VLTPGHSI
-448 NGTDSFIFELTD
+448 GTDSIIFELTN
-460 PATNE
+460 PANGE
-465 TLTISYLGGYGVNG
+465 LLTLSYLGGYGVNG
-479 NTKYDPDDDPENRGY
+479 NTKYDPDNDPTGRGY
-494 LRLSFQY
+494 LRLAFQY

-511 PDYMI
+511 PDYML

-537 PFLEAVTRGSYEWV
+537 PFLEAVNRGSYEWV

-607 TLTDG
+607 TLTNG

-655 HAWYVQVG
+655 DAWYVQVG

-734 QPAAVGTFTDVPAT
+734 QPAAGGTFTDVPAT

-755 EFVTSQGLLQ
+755 AFVSSQGLLQ
-765 GTGTSTFAPGQ
+765 GISADTFAPGQ

-863 AGAGVSAWAR
+863 DGAGVSAWAR

>member
-10 AVSALAACICLSA
+10 AASALAACICLSA

-64 VTNADDTV
+64 VRNNDGTI
-72 TLDVAYADSQGTKH
+72 TLDVAYADSEGVRR

-163 LAAGWLTAKSGNQI
+163 LATGWLTAKSGNQI

-242 RNADQAEVVELYY
+242 RNADEAKVAELYY

-411 EDTPVLNIPVSPSNL
+411 KDTPVLNAVDKFYIN
-426 DDTWMEFDGSVRIKP
+426 DTWMEFDGSVRIKP

-511 PDYMI
+511 PDYML

-537 PFLEAVTRGSYEWV
+537 PFLEAVNRGSYEWV

-607 TLTDG
+607 TLTNG

-655 HAWYVQVG
+655 DAWYVQVG

-734 QPAAVGTFTDVPAT
+734 QPAAGGTFTDVPAT

-755 EFVTSQGLLQ
+755 AFVSSQGLLQ
-765 GTGTSTFAPGQ
+765 GISADTFAPGQ

-863 AGAGVSAWAR
+863 DGAGVSAWAR

>member
-163 LAAGWLTAKSGNQI
+163 LATGWLTAKSGNQI

-187 TYTLAPDVKVYEFNT
+187 TCTLAPDVKVYEFNT

-411 EDTPVLNIPVSPSNL
+411 KDTPVLNAVDKFYIN
-426 DDTWMEFDGSVRIKP
+426 DTWMEFDGSVRIKP

-479 NTKYDPDDDPENRGY
+479 NTKYDPDDDPTGRGY
-494 LRLSFQY
+494 LRLAFQY

-511 PDYMI
+511 PDYML

-537 PFLEAVTRGSYEWV
+537 PFLEAVNRGSYEWV

-612 GRIIQGFNRYM
+612 GKIIQGFNRYM

-655 HAWYVQVG
+655 DAWYVQVG

-734 QPAAVGTFTDVPAT
+734 QPAAGGTFTDVPAT

-765 GTGTSTFAPGQ
+765 GTGASTFAPGQ

-805 DEDQWYTEAVRWAA
+805 DEDQWYTEAVRWAV
-819 SEGIVTG
+819 SKGIVAG

-845 LFRYAGGQADADQ
+845 LFRYAGGQVSADDLSGYAD
-858 LGSYA
+858 
-863 AGAGVSAWAR
+863 GASVSAWAR

>member
-10 AVSALAACICLSA
+10 AASALAACICLSA

-147 KYGAELSPVN
+147 KYGVELSPVN

-163 LAAGWLTAKSGNQI
+163 LATGWLTAKSGNQI

-242 RNADQAEVVELYY
+242 RNAEQAEVVELYY

-411 EDTPVLNIPVSPSNL
+411 KDTPVLNAVDKFYIN
-426 DDTWMEFDGSVRIKP
+426 DTWMEFDGSVRIKP

-479 NTKYDPDDDPENRGY
+479 NTKYDPDNDPTGRGY
-494 LRLSFQY
+494 LRLAFQY

-511 PDYMI
+511 PDYML

-537 PFLEAVTRGSYEWV
+537 PFLEAVNSGSYEWV

-612 GRIIQGFNRYM
+612 GKIIQGFNRYM

-655 HAWYVQVG
+655 DAWYVQVG

-734 QPAAVGTFTDVPAT
+734 QPAAGGTFTDVPAT

-755 EFVTSQGLLQ
+755 EFVSSQGLLQ
-765 GTGTSTFAPGQ
+765 GTGASAFAPGQ

-858 LGSYA
+858 LDSYA
-863 AGAGVSAWAR
+863 DGAGVSAWAR

>member
-10 AVSALAACICLSA
+10 AASALAACICLSA

-45 GPVSTEFASTRLA
+45 GPVSTEFAGTRFA

-64 VTNADDTV
+64 VRNNDGTI
-72 TLDVAYADSQGTKH
+72 TLDVAYADSEGVRR

-103 VADNPVA
+103 VADYPVK
-110 AGSTIELCYNEQGE
+110 AGCAVELCYNDKGE
-124 LINIKNIY
+124 VTDIKSLY
-132 SAYMSDLG
+132 TTFVKDLG
-140 TVYFDTM
+140 TVCFDTM

-163 LAAGWLTAKSGNQI
+163 LATGWLTAKSGNQI

-202 DTSTLTARRLSD
+202 DTNTLTARTLSD

-219 KTDGE
+219 KTGGE
-224 FYKTAN
+224 FYKTPN

-242 RNADQAEVVELYY
+242 RNADEAKVAELYY
-255 ITPQPTIDEKYLY
+255 ITPQPTIDGKYLY
-268 PADHMPIDSFMTEND
+268 PSDHMPIDSFMTEND
-283 GKTVAKPTAAAW
+283 GKTVAKPQSAVW
-295 LTATESFAIIPDR
+295 LTAAEPFAIIPDR

-317 AIYLTQADDGTLI
+317 AMYLLQADDGTLI
-330 LLDAGWPASGYQYWR
+330 LLDAGWPPSGYLYWM

-352 DPRDIDYILLTHGHG
+352 DPRDIDYLLLTHGHG
-367 DQYGTG
+367 DHYGSA

-400 IYGFPEITGII
+400 IYGFPEIPGII
-411 EDTPVLNIPVSPSNL
+411 EDTPVLNAVDKLYENEKWL
-426 DDTWMEFDGSVRIKP
+426 EFDGSIRLKT
-441 VLTAGHT
+441 VLTPGHSI
-448 NGTDSFIFELTD
+448 GTDSIIFELTN
-460 PATNE
+460 PANGE
-465 TLTISYLGGYGVNG
+465 LLTLSYLGGYGVNG
-479 NTKYDPDDDPENRGY
+479 NTKYDPDNDPTGRGY

-511 PDYMI
+511 PDYML

-537 PFLEAVTRGSYEWV
+537 PFLEAVNRGSYEWV

-612 GRIIQGFNRYM
+612 GKIIQGFNRYM

-655 HAWYVQVG
+655 DAWYVQVG

-734 QPAAVGTFTDVPAT
+734 RPAAGGTFTDVPAT

-765 GTGTSTFAPGQ
+765 GTGASTFAPEQ

-793 PVVNYA
+793 PVVNFA
-799 MDFDDV
+799 MEFDDV
-805 DEDQWYTEAVRWAA
+805 TEGQWYTEAVRWAA
-819 SEGIVTG
+819 SEGIVAG

-832 PDAALTRESLAAI
+832 PNAALTRESLAAI
-845 LFRYAGGQADADQ
+845 LFRYAGGQADGGSLD
-858 LGSYA
+858 SYA
-863 AGAGVSAWAR
+863 DGAGVSAWAR

>member
-10 AVSALAACICLSA
+10 AASALAACICLSV
-23 LPGALAAEPGR
+23 LPGALAVEPGR

-163 LAAGWLTAKSGNQI
+163 LATGWLTAKSGNQI

-411 EDTPVLNIPVSPSNL
+411 KDTPVLNAVDKFYIN
-426 DDTWMEFDGSVRIKP
+426 DTWMEFDGSVRIKP

-479 NTKYDPDDDPENRGY
+479 NTKYDPDNDPTGRGY
-494 LRLSFQY
+494 LRLAFQY

-511 PDYMI
+511 PDYML

-537 PFLEAVTRGSYEWV
+537 PFLEAVNSGSYEWV

-588 LQTIEAAG
+588 LQTVEAAG

-612 GRIIQGFNRYM
+612 GKIIQGFNRYM

-655 HAWYVQVG
+655 DAWYVQVG

-734 QPAAVGTFTDVPAT
+734 QPAAGGTFTDVPAT

-863 AGAGVSAWAR
+863 DGAGVSAWAR

>member
-10 AVSALAACICLSA
+10 AASALAACICLSA

-411 EDTPVLNIPVSPSNL
+411 KDTPVLNAVDKFYIN
-426 DDTWMEFDGSVRIKP
+426 DTWMEFDGSVRIKP

-479 NTKYDPDDDPENRGY
+479 NTKYDPDNDPTGRGY
-494 LRLSFQY
+494 LRLAFQY

-511 PDYMI
+511 PDYML

-537 PFLEAVTRGSYEWV
+537 PFLEAVNSGSYEWV

-655 HAWYVQVG
+655 DAWYVQVG

-734 QPAAVGTFTDVPAT
+734 QPAAGGTFTDVPAT

-863 AGAGVSAWAR
+863 DGAGVSAWAR

>member
-10 AVSALAACICLSA
+10 AASALAACIYLSA

-64 VTNADDTV
+64 VRNNDGTV
-72 TLDVAYADSQGTKH
+72 TLDVAYADSEGVRR

-163 LAAGWLTAKSGNQI
+163 LATGWLTAKSGNQI

-255 ITPQPTIDEKYLY
+255 ITPQPTIDGKYLY

-295 LTATESFAIIPDR
+295 LTATESFTIIPDR

-317 AIYLTQADDGTLI
+317 DIYLTQADDGTLI

-411 EDTPVLNIPVSPSNL
+411 KDTPVLNAVDKFYIN
-426 DDTWMEFDGSVRIKP
+426 DTWMEFDGSVRIKP

-537 PFLEAVTRGSYEWV
+537 PFLEAVNRGSYEWV

-588 LQTIEAAG
+588 LQTVEAAG

-612 GRIIQGFNRYM
+612 GKIIQGFNRYM

-655 HAWYVQVG
+655 DAWYVQVG

-734 QPAAVGTFTDVPAT
+734 RPAAGGTFTDVPAT

-755 EFVTSQGLLQ
+755 AFVSSQGLLQ
-765 GTGTSTFAPGQ
+765 GTGASAFAPGQ

-845 LFRYAGGQADADQ
+845 LFRYAGGQADGGSLD
-858 LGSYA
+858 SYA
-863 AGAGVSAWAR
+863 DGAGVSAWAR

>member
-10 AVSALAACICLSA
+10 AASARAACICLSA

-64 VTNADDTV
+64 VRNNDGTI
-72 TLDVAYADSQGTKH
+72 TLDVAYADSEGVRR

-147 KYGAELSPVN
+147 KYGVELSPVN

-163 LAAGWLTAKSGNQI
+163 LATGWLTAKSGNQI

-411 EDTPVLNIPVSPSNL
+411 KDNPVLNAEDKFYIN
-426 DDTWMEFDGSVRIKP
+426 DTWMEFDGSVRIKP

-479 NTKYDPDDDPENRGY
+479 NTKYDPDNDPTGRGY
-494 LRLSFQY
+494 LRLAFQY

-511 PDYMI
+511 PDYML

-537 PFLEAVTRGSYEWV
+537 PFLEAVNSGSYEWV

-576 EFGTEITVTDAE
+576 EFGTEITGTDAE

-655 HAWYVQVG
+655 DAWYVQVG

-734 QPAAVGTFTDVPAT
+734 QPAAGGTFTDVPAT
-748 HWAAGAV
+748 HGAAGAV
-755 EFVTSQGLLQ
+755 AFVSSQGLLQ

-805 DEDQWYTEAVRWAA
+805 DEDQWYTEAVRWAV
-819 SEGIVTG
+819 SKGIVAG

-845 LFRYAGGQADADQ
+845 LFRYAGGQVSADDLSGYAD
-858 LGSYA
+858 
-863 AGAGVSAWAR
+863 GASVSAWAR

>member
-10 AVSALAACICLSA
+10 AASALAACICLSA

-163 LAAGWLTAKSGNQI
+163 LATGWLTAKSGNQI

-187 TYTLAPDVKVYEFNT
+187 TCTLAPDVKVYEFNT

-411 EDTPVLNIPVSPSNL
+411 KDTPVLNAVDKFYIN
-426 DDTWMEFDGSVRIKP
+426 DTWMEFDGSVRIKP

-479 NTKYDPDDDPENRGY
+479 NTKYDPDNDPTGRGY
-494 LRLSFQY
+494 LRLAFQY

-511 PDYMI
+511 PDYML

-537 PFLEAVTRGSYEWV
+537 PFLEAVNRGSYEWV

-612 GRIIQGFNRYM
+612 GKIIQGFNRYM

-655 HAWYVQVG
+655 DAWYVQVG

-734 QPAAVGTFTDVPAT
+734 QPAAGGTFTDVPAT

-755 EFVTSQGLLQ
+755 AFVSSQGLLQ
-765 GTGTSTFAPGQ
+765 GTGASTFAPGQ

-805 DEDQWYTEAVRWAA
+805 DEDQWYTEAVRWAV
-819 SEGIVTG
+819 SKGIVAG

-845 LFRYAGGQADADQ
+845 LFRYAGGQVSADDLSGYAD
-858 LGSYA
+858 
-863 AGAGVSAWAR
+863 GASVSAWAR

>member
-10 AVSALAACICLSA
+10 AASALAACICLSA

-72 TLDVAYADSQGTKH
+72 TLDVAYADNQGTKH

-163 LAAGWLTAKSGNQI
+163 LATGWLTAKSGNQI

-317 AIYLTQADDGTLI
+317 AMYLLQADDGTLI

-411 EDTPVLNIPVSPSNL
+411 KDTPVLNAVDKFYIN
-426 DDTWMEFDGSVRIKP
+426 DTWMEFDGSVHIKP

-479 NTKYDPDDDPENRGY
+479 NTKYDPDNDPTGRGY
-494 LRLSFQY
+494 LRLAFQY

-511 PDYMI
+511 PDYI
-516 PQHTNQYPML
+516 LPQHTNQYPML

-537 PFLEAVTRGSYEWV
+537 PFLEAVNRGSYEWV

-612 GRIIQGFNRYM
+612 GKIIQGFNRYM

-642 GIFILKDSFTHDP
+642 GIFILKDSFTRDP
-655 HAWYVQVG
+655 DAWYVQVG

-734 QPAAVGTFTDVPAT
+734 QPAAGGTFTDVPAT

-755 EFVTSQGLLQ
+755 AFVSSQGLLQ
-765 GTGTSTFAPGQ
+765 GTGASAFAPGQ

-863 AGAGVSAWAR
+863 DGAGVSAWAR

>member
-10 AVSALAACICLSA
+10 AASALAACICLSV

-64 VTNADDTV
+64 VRNNDGTI
-72 TLDVAYADSQGTKH
+72 TLDVAYADSEGVRR

-163 LAAGWLTAKSGNQI
+163 LATGWLTAKSGNQI

-242 RNADQAEVVELYY
+242 RNAEQAEVVELYY

-283 GKTVAKPTAAAW
+283 GKTVAKPTASAW

-317 AIYLTQADDGTLI
+317 AMYLLQADDGTLI
-330 LLDAGWPASGYQYWR
+330 LLDAGWPPSGYLYWM

-352 DPRDIDYILLTHGHG
+352 DPRDIDYLLLTHGHG
-367 DQYGTG
+367 DHYGSA

-400 IYGFPEITGII
+400 IYGFPEIPGII
-411 EDTPVLNIPVSPSNL
+411 EDTPVLNAVDKLYENEKWL
-426 DDTWMEFDGSVRIKP
+426 EFDGSIRLKT
-441 VLTAGHT
+441 VLTPGHSI
-448 NGTDSFIFELTD
+448 GTDSIIFELTN
-460 PATNE
+460 PANGE
-465 TLTISYLGGYGVNG
+465 LLTLSYLGGYGVNG
-479 NTKYDPDDDPENRGY
+479 NTKYDPDNDPTGRGY
-494 LRLSFQY
+494 LRLAFQY

-511 PDYMI
+511 PDYML

-537 PFLEAVTRGSYEWV
+537 PFLEAVNRGSYEWV

-612 GRIIQGFNRYM
+612 GKIIQGFNRYM

-655 HAWYVQVG
+655 DAWYVQVG

-734 QPAAVGTFTDVPAT
+734 QPAAGGTFTDVPAT

-755 EFVTSQGLLQ
+755 AFVSSQGLLQ

-805 DEDQWYTEAVRWAA
+805 DEGQWYTEAVRWAA

-863 AGAGVSAWAR
+863 DGAGVSAWAR

>member
-10 AVSALAACICLSA
+10 AASALAACICLSA

-163 LAAGWLTAKSGNQI
+163 LATGWLTAKSGNQI

-242 RNADQAEVVELYY
+242 RNAEQAEVVELYY

-411 EDTPVLNIPVSPSNL
+411 KDTPVLNAVDKFYIN
-426 DDTWMEFDGSVRIKP
+426 DTWMEFDGSVRIKP

-537 PFLEAVTRGSYEWV
+537 PFLEAVNRGSYEWV

-655 HAWYVQVG
+655 DAWYVQVG

-734 QPAAVGTFTDVPAT
+734 QPAAGGTFTDVPAT

-755 EFVTSQGLLQ
+755 AFVSSQGLLQ
-765 GTGTSTFAPGQ
+765 GTGASAFAPGQ

-863 AGAGVSAWAR
+863 DGAGVSAWAR